1 MITVS
6 LSDLFNSQIESVG
19 KIDAVRIAASI
30 KRVGRMIDGLDHY
43 SLDVTQMTLKVRVGK
58 RLAVVVKAIP
68 PSKIIAKKIVRK

>member
-43 SLDVTQMTLKVRVGK
+43 SLDVAQMTLKVRVGK
-58 RLAVVVKAIP
+58 RLGVVVKAIP
-68 PSKIIAKKIVRK
+68 PNKIIAKKIVRK